1 MNNTTTVQDGLVSAS
16 DPTRICSFDY
26 EAIQKPTKALMHK
39 AARFLYIKRGRG
51 KISIDG
57 TEYRLVPN
65 CIVAI
70 TPWEISD
77 VIEVEETLQF
87 IKLIY
92 DYSYLNTLLKGFSG
106 FSDEGAELLRF
117 LSMEPVAYLDSVQAA
132 YIDELM
138 EHLKRELGVESTH
151 VPPPDKPYSQLYT
164 TSKLIELIIS
174 YRSYVMAARGEKDQV
189 EPLERENTVF
199 RYIYAHSAEK
209 LTLSGV
215 AEAFYVSESS
225 LSRQISETA
234 GMTFPKLLSS
244 IRIEKASD
252 YLIYTDLTLDEIA
265 DLVGF
270 VDASHL
276 SKHFVS
282 RVGITP
288 INYRKIY
295 SKSKTKY
302 NLSDKNVAFSVTDY
316 VYKHYPDET
325 LSGSSV
331 AALFGVSVTEMN
343 RLLLYYS
350 ERGFENLLNY
360 IRINKACELLASTD
374 LLVIDVAVEVGYSN
388 VKTFNM
394 NFFKYKQMTPTD
406 FRRRITVQNADGS
419 ESARTRGA
427 SRRAK

>member
-1 MNNTTTVQDGLVSAS
+1 MNNITTVQDGLVSAS

-57 TEYRLVPN
+57 TEYKLVPN
-65 CIVAI
+65 CLIAI

-77 VIEVEETLQF
+77 VVEVEETLQF
-87 IKLIY
+87 IKIVY
-92 DYSYLNTLLKGFSG
+92 DYSYLNTLIKGISG

-117 LSMEPVAYLDSVQAA
+117 LSMEPIAYLDSVQAA

-164 TSKLIELIIS
+164 SLKLLELIIS
-174 YRSYVMAARGEKDQV
+174 YRSFVMAARGEKDQADSQG
-189 EPLERENTVF
+189 RKSTVF
-199 RYIYAHSAEK
+199 SYIYAHSSEK

-215 AEAFYVSESS
+215 AEVFFLSESS
-225 LSRQISETA
+225 LSRQISETS

-316 VYKHYPDET
+316 VYKHYQDET
-325 LSGSSV
+325 LSGADV
-331 AALFGVSVTEMN
+331 AARFGVSLTEMN
-343 RLLLYYS
+343 RLLLYYA
-350 ERGFENLLNY
+350 ERSFENLLNY
-360 IRINKACELLASTD
+360 IRINKACELLAATD

-388 VKTFNM
+388 VKTFNV
-394 NFFKYKQMTPTD
+394 NFFKCKQMTPTD

-419 ESARTRGA
+419 ESTRTRSA
-427 SRRAK
+427 TRRGK

>member
-1 MNNTTTVQDGLVSAS
+1 MSNTTTVQDGLVSAS

-39 AARFLYIKRGRG
+39 AARFLYVKRGRG

-57 TEYRLVPN
+57 TEYCLVPN

-87 IKLIY
+87 IKLVY

-151 VPPPDKPYSQLYT
+151 VPPPDKPYSQLYAT
-164 TSKLIELIIS
+164 IKLLELIIS
-174 YRSYVMAARGEKDQV
+174 YRSYVMAARGEKDQI
-189 EPLERENTVF
+189 ELPGREDTVF

-215 AEAFYVSESS
+215 AEAFFVSESS

-234 GMTFPKLLSS
+234 SMTFPKLLSS

-276 SKHFVS
+276 SKHFVN

-316 VYKHYPDET
+316 VYKHYPDEA
-325 LSGSSV
+325 LSGAAV
-331 AALFGVSVTEMN
+331 AAQFGVSVTEMN

-350 ERGFENLLNY
+350 ERSFENLLNY

-419 ESARTRGA
+419 ESGRTRSA
-427 SRRAK
+427 ARRTK